1 MTDLLDRPI
10 GPAAG
15 VPELDQLDDGVVAGE
30 EAERPGSGA
39 RGMLAALSAA
49 AAVIHL
55 VMVPSHLGES
65 TVEGVLFLVAAWVQ
79 VGLAV
84 ALFTRAT
91 RRVLAITIAANLV
104 FIGSWLVSR
113 TVGLPY
119 GSHPAH
125 PETVSFVD
133 GACVAL
139 EAALV
144 VLAAVLLVRPTAALT
159 RSGSLRLGIPLAAFV
174 VATAAIAS
182 PGARNHAAHSHGEG
196 ESEAVATDGHD
207 HGTAATDD
215 DLGFSALAN
224 GQMGSHEHPGQD
236 GAPAAEEIDPATA
249 GELAGQ
255 LALTAPLAAQY
266 PTIQDAVDAGYSRA
280 GPFAPGLGIHYSP
293 PTYGG
298 FLAEGDGMSPEQIA
312 NPMLIFA
319 GTEPD
324 APLAGF
330 MYLRYQETAPEG
342 FAGPLDTWHYHET
355 VCIVTTPD
363 GIDTPFGAD
372 LTGVTDQMCTDAG
385 GTMLDFT
392 GYMVHV
398 WTVPGWE
405 STDGTFS
412 DLNRAITCP
421 DGTYYTVPIAE
432 VGGRNSICKNA

>member
-1 MTDLLDRPI
+1 
-10 GPAAG
+10 
-15 VPELDQLDDGVVAGE
+15 
-30 EAERPGSGA
+30 
-39 RGMLAALSAA
+39 MLASLSAA

-65 TVEGVLFLVAAWVQ
+65 TVEGVLFLVAAWIQ
-79 VGLAV
+79 IALAV
-84 ALFTRAT
+84 VLFTRPT
-91 RRVLAITIAANLV
+91 RTVLVTTILANLV
-104 FIGSWLVSR
+104 FIGAWLVSR

-119 GSHPAH
+119 GSHPGH

-144 VLAAVLLVRPTAALT
+144 VLAAALAIRPRAAFT
-159 RSGSLRLGIPLAAFV
+159 RSSGLRLGIPLAAFV
-174 VATAAIAS
+174 VVTAAIAS
-182 PGARNHAAHSHGEG
+182 PGARNHAEHSHGTTDL
-196 ESEAVATDGHD
+196 ATDGHD
-207 HGTAATDD
+207 HGAAAAD
-215 DLGFSALAN
+215 DLGFSALQN

-249 GELAGQ
+249 GELAEQ
-255 LALTAPLAAQY
+255 LALTAPLVANY
-266 PTIQDAVDAGYSRA
+266 PTLQDAVDAGYHRA

-293 PTYGG
+293 PSYGG
-298 FLAEGDGMSPEQIA
+298 FLGGGDDDTMSAEQIA

-330 MYLRYQETAPEG
+330 MYMRYQETPPEG
-342 FAGPLDTWHYHET
+342 FAGPLDTWHYHEK
-355 VCIVTTPD
+355 VCIVNSPD

-412 DLNRAITCP
+412 DLNRAITCG
-421 DGTYYTVPIAE
+421 DGTYYTIPITE
-432 VGGRNSICKNA
+432 LGNGNTICKNP